1 MRALNNQIV
10 LAPREDL
17 EDNWGN
23 IIRVNKVTGL
33 IEPRPVYGEV
43 VNVGPGDQLHP
54 DIPDLLP
61 GDVVVWDLSKIGPPV
76 MEHGKTLFLNS
87 FNCLLGK
94 LMFPKTDQEECRA
107 LLDMVLTERAPL
119 AMQAAVWTPGIL
131 GLNGQPLVTPDS
143 IVSDGLKEGDGKE
156 SPVTCVYERVVSTGR
171 GITFSGRNT
180 CARCKCELHRTEEP
194 EVKPGE
200 LVAFNPSHSVEWRRR
215 GKWMRFTPA
224 SELRGVVEE

>member
-1 MRALNNQIV
+1 MKALNNQIV

-23 IIRVNKVTGL
+23 IIRVNQATGL

-43 VNVGPGDQLHP
+43 VSVGPGDQLHP
-54 DIPDLLP
+54 DIPDLQP

-76 MEHGKTLFLNS
+76 VEHGKTLFLNS

-94 LMFPKTDQEECRA
+94 LTNPKTDQEHCQA
-107 LLDMVLTERAPL
+107 LLDVVLTERAPL
-119 AMQAAVWTPGIL
+119 AMQAAITTGAIIL
-131 GLNGQPLVTPDS
+131 PDS
-143 IVSDGLKEGDGKE
+143 VMADGIKEAKD
-156 SPVTCVYERVVSTGR
+156 SPVTCVYERVVSVGR

-180 CARCKCELHRTEEP
+180 CARCKCELHRTEVP
-194 EVKPGE
+194 EVNPGE

-215 GKWMRFTPA
+215 GKWLRFTPA
-224 SELRGVVEE
+224 SELRGIVEE